1 MRKLLNTLYITSE
14 DLFLSYSNGNVVVN
28 RGEEVTAR
36 FPLLNLEGIITF
48 SYAGATP
55 ALMGECAKRGIQLTF
70 MTPNGRFLAR
80 VNGMSQGNVFLRR
93 EQYRIADSDAR
104 SCTIA
109 RNMITGKVYNSRWV
123 LERALRDHA
132 LRIDQQA
139 VSAASSQI
147 QQLIQLIRCAEGL
160 DSLRGLEGE
169 AAAAYFGVFDELI
182 LSQKVDFIFDGR
194 NRRPPQDNVNAML
207 SFAYTLLAND
217 CSAALEAVGLD
228 AFVGLLHQD
237 RPGRKSL
244 ALDLEEEL
252 RAPFADRLVL
262 TLINNRIIQDK
273 HFDRQESGTVL
284 LNDNGR
290 KLFLKHWQEKKR
302 DEITHPFL
310 KEKLP
315 WGLVPYV
322 QSLLLAR
329 CIRGDIDEY
338 PPFLWK

>member
-28 RGEEVTAR
+28 RGDEVTAR

-80 VNGMSQGNVFLRR
+80 ANGMSQGNVFLRR

-109 RNMITGKVYNSRWV
+109 RNMITGKAYNSRWV

-182 LSQKVDFIFDGR
+182 LSQKADFIFDGR

-217 CSAALEAVGLD
+217 CAAALEAVGLD

-329 CIRGDIDEY
+329 CIRGDVDEY

>member
-1 MRKLLNTLYITSE
+1 MRKMLNTLYITSE
-14 DLFLSYSNGNVVVN
+14 DYYLACSNENVVVHQ
-28 RGEEVTAR
+28 GETIIAR
-36 FPLLNLEGIITF
+36 FPLINLEGIVTF
-48 SYAGATP
+48 SYAGASP
-55 ALMGECAKRGIQLTF
+55 ALMGECAKRNIQFTFLTP
-70 MTPNGRFLAR
+70 TGRFLAR
-80 VNGMSQGNVFLRR
+80 VNGMSQGNVLLRR
-93 EQYRIADSDAR
+93 EQYRIADSDVH
-104 SCTIA
+104 SCLIA
-109 RNMITGKVYNSRWV
+109 RNMITGKVFNSRWV

-132 LRIDQQA
+132 LRINQTA
-139 VSAASSQI
+139 VKSASDYLHLMLPQI
-147 QQLIQLIRCAEGL
+147 QQTSDP

-169 AAAAYFGVFDELI
+169 AAARYFNVFDELI
-182 LSQKVDFIFDGR
+182 LSQKADFYFDGR

-207 SFAYTLLAND
+207 SFAYSLLAND
-217 CSAALEAVGLD
+217 CAAALESVGLD
-228 AFVGLLHQD
+228 AYVGFLHRD

-273 HFDRQESGTVL
+273 HFDRQESGAVF
-284 LNDNGR
+284 LNDTGR
-290 KLFLKHWQEKKR
+290 KLLLKYWQEKKR

-310 KEKLP
+310 KEKMP

-329 CIRGDIDEY
+329 CIRGDIQEY

>member
-14 DLFLSYSNGNVVVN
+14 DLFLSYSNDNVVVN
-28 RGEEVTAR
+28 RGDEITAR

-55 ALMGECAKRGIQLTF
+55 SLMGECAKRNIQLTF

-80 VNGMSQGNVFLRR
+80 VNGMSQGNVLLRR
-93 EQYRIADSDAR
+93 EQYRIADSNAR
-104 SCTIA
+104 SCLIA
-109 RNMITGKVYNSRWV
+109 RNMITGKAFNSRWV

-132 LRIDQQA
+132 LRIDQHA
-139 VSAASSQI
+139 VNAASEQI
-147 QQLIQLIRCAEGL
+147 QQLIQQIRSVAEL

-217 CSAALEAVGLD
+217 CAAALESVGLD
-228 AFVGLLHQD
+228 AYVGFLHQD

-273 HFDRQESGTVL
+273 HFDRQEGGTVL

-310 KEKLP
+310 KEKMP

>member
-28 RGEEVTAR
+28 RGDEVTAR

-55 ALMGECAKRGIQLTF
+55 ALMGECAQRGIQLTF

-80 VNGMSQGNVFLRR
+80 ANGMSQGNVFLRR

-109 RNMITGKVYNSRWV
+109 RNMITGKAYNSRWV

-217 CSAALEAVGLD
+217 CAAALEAAGLD

>member
-14 DLFLSYSNGNVVVN
+14 DLYLSCRNENVVVS

-36 FPLLNLEGIITF
+36 FPLLNLEGIVTF
-48 SYAGATP
+48 AYAGASP

-70 MTPNGRFLAR
+70 LTPNGRFLAR
-80 VNGMSQGNVFLRR
+80 VSGMSEGNVLLRR
-93 EQYRIADSDAR
+93 EQYRLADSDAR
-104 SCTIA
+104 SCQIA
-109 RNMITGKVYNSRWV
+109 RNMIVGKVFNSRWV

-132 LRIDQQA
+132 LRIDQTR
-139 VSAASSQI
+139 VKAASEQLN
-147 QQLIQLIRCAEGL
+147 QLIPLIRETGEL
-160 DSLRGLEGE
+160 ESLRGLEGD
-169 AAAAYFGVFDELI
+169 AAVRYFAVLDELI
-182 LSQKVDFIFDGR
+182 LSQKADFSFDHR

-217 CSAALEAVGLD
+217 CASALETVGLD
-228 AFVGLLHQD
+228 AYVGFLHRD

-273 HFDRQESGTVL
+273 HFDRQESGAVL
-284 LNDNGR
+284 LNDAGR
-290 KLFLKHWQEKKR
+290 KLFLKHWQERKR
-302 DEITHPFL
+302 DVITHPFL
-310 KEKLP
+310 KEKIP
-315 WGLVPYV
+315 WGLVPHV

-329 CIRGDIDEY
+329 FIRGDLEEY

>member
-14 DLFLSYSNGNVVVN
+14 DLFLSCSNDNVIVN
-28 RGEEVTAR
+28 RGSEVTAR
-36 FPLLNLEGIITF
+36 FPLLNLDGIVTF
-48 SYAGATP
+48 SYTGATP

-80 VNGMSQGNVFLRR
+80 VNGMSQGNVLLRR
-93 EQYRIADSDAR
+93 EQYRIADSETR
-104 SCTIA
+104 SCLIA
-109 RNMITGKVYNSRWV
+109 RNMMVGKVFNCRWV

-132 LRIDQQA
+132 LRINQA
-139 VSAASSQI
+139 SVKASSEHLHQVITQI
-147 QQLIQLIRCAEGL
+147 QQAEEL
-160 DSLRGLEGE
+160 ESLRGLEGE
-169 AAAAYFGVFDELI
+169 AAVQYFSVFNELI
-182 LSQKVDFIFDGR
+182 LSQKADFIFDGR

-207 SFAYTLLAND
+207 SFAYSLLAND
-217 CSAALEAVGLD
+217 CAAALEANGLD
-228 AFVGLLHQD
+228 AFVGFLHRD

-262 TLINNRIIQDK
+262 TLINNRTIQDK
-273 HFDRQESGTVL
+273 HFDRQESGAVF
-284 LNDNGR
+284 LNENGR
-290 KLFLKHWQEKKR
+290 RIFLKHWQEKKR

-310 KEKLP
+310 KEKMP
-315 WGLVPYV
+315 WGLVPHV

-329 CIRGDIDEY
+329 CIRGDLDAY

>member
-28 RGEEVTAR
+28 RGDEVTAR

-55 ALMGECAKRGIQLTF
+55 ALMGECAQRGIQLTF
-70 MTPNGRFLAR
+70 MSPNGRFLAR

-93 EQYRIADSDAR
+93 EQYRIADSDAH

-109 RNMITGKVYNSRWV
+109 RNMITGKAYNSRWV

-169 AAAAYFGVFDELI
+169 AAAAYFGVLDELI

-217 CSAALEAVGLD
+217 CAAALETVGLD

-329 CIRGDIDEY
+329 SIRGDVDEY

>member
-1 MRKLLNTLYITSE
+1 MKKLLDTLYITSE
-14 DLFLSYSNGNVVVN
+14 DLFLSCSNGNVVISH
-28 RGEEVTAR
+28 GSGVTAR
-36 FPLLNLEGIITF
+36 FPLLNLEGIVTF

-80 VNGMSQGNVFLRR
+80 VNGMSQGNVLLRR
-93 EQYRIADSDAR
+93 EQYRIADSEAR
-104 SCTIA
+104 SCMIA
-109 RNMITGKVYNSRWV
+109 RNMITGKAFNCRWV

-132 LRIDQQA
+132 LRINQDS
-139 VSAASSQI
+139 VKEASERLQLALPQI
-147 QQLIQLIRCAEGL
+147 QQAEEL
-160 DSLRGLEGE
+160 DLLRGLEGE
-169 AAAAYFGVFDELI
+169 AAVQYFNVFDELI
-182 LSQKVDFIFDGR
+182 LSQKVDFTFDGR
-194 NRRPPQDNVNAML
+194 SRRPPQDNVNAML
-207 SFAYTLLAND
+207 SFAYSLLAND
-217 CSAALEAVGLD
+217 CASALEANGLD
-228 AFVGLLHQD
+228 AYVGFLHRD

-262 TLINNRIIQDK
+262 TLINNRTIQDK
-273 HFDRQESGTVL
+273 HFDRQESGAVL
-284 LNDNGR
+284 LNDAGR

-310 KEKLP
+310 KEKVT
-315 WGLVPYV
+315 WGLVPHV

-329 CIRGDIDEY
+329 CIRGDLDAY

>member
-28 RGEEVTAR
+28 RGDEVTAR

-55 ALMGECAKRGIQLTF
+55 ALMGECAQRGIQLTF
-70 MTPNGRFLAR
+70 MSPNGRFLAR
-80 VNGMSQGNVFLRR
+80 VNGMSQGNVFLRQ

-109 RNMITGKVYNSRWV
+109 RNMITGKAYNSRWV

-169 AAAAYFGVFDELI
+169 AAAAYFGVLDELI

-217 CSAALEAVGLD
+217 CAAALETVGLD
-228 AFVGLLHQD
+228 AFVGFLHQD

-329 CIRGDIDEY
+329 SIRGDVDEY

>member
-1 MRKLLNTLYITSE
+1 
-14 DLFLSYSNGNVVVN
+14 
-28 RGEEVTAR
+28 
-36 FPLLNLEGIITF
+36 
-48 SYAGATP
+48 
-55 ALMGECAKRGIQLTF
+55 
-70 MTPNGRFLAR
+70 
-80 VNGMSQGNVFLRR
+80 
-93 EQYRIADSDAR
+93 
-104 SCTIA
+104 
-109 RNMITGKVYNSRWV
+109 MITGKAYNSRWV

-217 CSAALEAVGLD
+217 CAAALEAVGLD

-329 CIRGDIDEY
+329 CIRGDVDEY

>member
-14 DLFLSYSNGNVVVN
+14 DLFLSYSNDNVVVS

-36 FPLLNLEGIITF
+36 FPLINLEGIITF

-55 ALMGECAKRGIQLTF
+55 ALMGECARRGIQLTF
-70 MTPNGRFLAR
+70 MKPNGRFLAR

-104 SCTIA
+104 SCVIA
-109 RNMITGKVYNSRWV
+109 RNMITGKAYNCRWV

-132 LRIDQQA
+132 LRINQTF
-139 VSAASSQI
+139 VKSASEEI
-147 QQLIQLIRCAEGL
+147 QRLIEHIRCAEEL

-169 AAAAYFGVFDELI
+169 AAATYFRVFDELI
-182 LSQKVDFIFDGR
+182 LSHKADFIFDGR
-194 NRRPPQDNVNAML
+194 TRRPPQDNVNAML

-217 CSAALEAVGLD
+217 CAAALEANGLD
-228 AFVGLLHQD
+228 TYVGFLHRD

-310 KEKLP
+310 KEKMP
-315 WGLVPYV
+315 WGLAPHV

>member
-28 RGEEVTAR
+28 RGEAVTAR

-80 VNGMSQGNVFLRR
+80 VNGMSQGNVILRR

-109 RNMITGKVYNSRWV
+109 RNMITGKAYNSRWV

-194 NRRPPQDNVNAML
+194 NRKPPQDNVNAML

-217 CSAALEAVGLD
+217 CAAALETVGLD

-252 RAPFADRLVL
+252 RAPFTDRLVL

-329 CIRGDIDEY
+329 CIRGDVDEY

>member
-14 DLFLSYSNGNVVVN
+14 DLFLSCSNDNVVVN
-28 RGEEVTAR
+28 RGDEATAR
-36 FPLLNLEGIITF
+36 FPLLNLEGIVTF

-55 ALMGECAKRGIQLTF
+55 ALMGECARRGIQLTF

-80 VNGMSQGNVFLRR
+80 VNGMSQGNVLLRR
-93 EQYRIADSDAR
+93 EQYRIADNEAR
-104 SCTIA
+104 SCIIA
-109 RNMITGKVYNSRWV
+109 RNMITGKAFNCRWV

-132 LRIDQQA
+132 LRINQDS
-139 VSAASSQI
+139 VKEASERLRLAISQI
-147 QQLIQLIRCAEGL
+147 QQVEEL
-160 DSLRGLEGE
+160 DLLRGLEGE
-169 AAAAYFGVFDELI
+169 AAVQYFRVFDELI
-182 LSQKVDFIFDGR
+182 LSQKADFIFDGR

-207 SFAYTLLAND
+207 SFAYSLLAND
-217 CSAALEAVGLD
+217 CAAALEANGLD
-228 AFVGLLHQD
+228 AYVGFLHQD

-262 TLINNRIIQDK
+262 TLINNRMIQDK
-273 HFDRQESGTVL
+273 HFDRQEGGAVL
-284 LNDNGR
+284 LNDAGR

-310 KEKLP
+310 KEKMP
-315 WGLVPYV
+315 WGLVPHV
-322 QSLLLAR
+322 QALLLAR
-329 CIRGDIDEY
+329 CIRGDLDAY

>member
-14 DLFLSYSNGNVVVN
+14 DLFLSYSNDNVVVN
-28 RGEEVTAR
+28 RGDEITAR

-55 ALMGECAKRGIQLTF
+55 ALMGECAKRNIQLTF
-70 MTPNGRFLAR
+70 MTPNGKFLAR
-80 VNGMSQGNVFLRR
+80 VNGMSQGNVLLRR
-93 EQYRIADSDAR
+93 EQYRIADSSAR
-104 SCTIA
+104 SCLIT
-109 RNMITGKVYNSRWV
+109 RNMITGKAFNSRWV

-132 LRIDQQA
+132 LRINQHA
-139 VSAASSQI
+139 VTSASEQI
-147 QQLIQLIRCAEGL
+147 QQLIQQIRSVAEL

-182 LSQKVDFIFDGR
+182 LSQKVDFVFDGR

-217 CSAALEAVGLD
+217 CAAALESVGLD
-228 AFVGLLHQD
+228 AYVGFLHQD

-273 HFDRQESGTVL
+273 HFDRQEGGTVL

-310 KEKLP
+310 KEKMP

>member
-14 DLFLSYSNGNVVVN
+14 DLFLSLNNENVVVS
-28 RGEEVTAR
+28 RKDEVLSR
-36 FPLLNLEGIITF
+36 FPLQNLEGIVTF

-55 ALMGECAKRGIQLTF
+55 ALMGECADRGIQLTF

-80 VNGMSQGNVFLRR
+80 VNGMSRGNILLRR
-93 EQYRIADSDAR
+93 EQYRIADSEPR
-104 SCTIA
+104 SCLAA
-109 RNMITGKVYNSRWV
+109 RNMITGKVFNCRWV

-132 LRIDQQA
+132 LRIDQPGVKA
-139 VSAASSQI
+139 VSER
-147 QQLIQLIRCAEGL
+147 LRELLPLIRQTASLE
-160 DSLRGLEGE
+160 SLRGLEGE
-169 AAAAYFGVFDELI
+169 AAGAYFSVFNELI
-182 LSQKVDFIFDGR
+182 LSQKIDFSFDGR
-194 NRRPPQDNVNAML
+194 NRRPPKDNVNAML

-217 CSAALEAVGLD
+217 CASALEGVGLD
-228 AFVGLLHQD
+228 AYAGFLHRD

-262 TLINNRIIQDK
+262 TLINNRVVQDR

-284 LNDNGR
+284 LNEAGR
-290 KLFLKHWQEKKR
+290 KLLLKHWQEKKR
-302 DEITHPFL
+302 EEITHPFL
-310 KEKLP
+310 KEKMP
-315 WGLVPYV
+315 WCLVPHV

-329 CIRGDIDEY
+329 AIRGDVEEY

>member
-28 RGEEVTAR
+28 RGDEITAR
-36 FPLLNLEGIITF
+36 CPLLNLDGIITF

-93 EQYRIADSDAR
+93 EQYRIADSYDR
-104 SCTIA
+104 SCAIT
-109 RNMITGKVYNSRWV
+109 RNMITGKIYNSRWI

-132 LRIDQQA
+132 LRINQSL
-139 VSAASSQI
+139 VKAASE
-147 QQLIQLIRCAEGL
+147 QLQKFIPLIRSATEL
-160 DSLRGLEGE
+160 DSLPGLEGE
-169 AAAAYFGVFDELI
+169 AAAAYFGAFDELI

-207 SFAYTLLAND
+207 SFAYALLAND
-217 CSAALEAVGLD
+217 CAAALEAVGLD
-228 AFVGLLHQD
+228 AYVGFLHRD
-237 RPGRKSL
+237 RPGHKSL

-273 HFDRQESGTVL
+273 HFDRQESGAVL

-329 CIRGDIDEY
+329 YIRGDIDEY